1 MSGYQFGSARYG
13 YTQVNGVQCFGNESH
28 LITCRGGTW
37 ERNWCLSDNAGVVC
51 TQTGSYI
58 MGGGYSATPSKDT
71 TEMRNLSNNFLQE
84 HTI

>member
-58 MGGGYSATPSKDT
+58 MGGLLCNS
-71 TEMRNLSNNFLQE
+71 L
-84 HTI
+84 